1 MIFAMDIIFVVIC
14 IFVCVWFYGR
24 VPEFNFELLN
34 HIYPSIY
41 AADYRKHW
49 MIDVY
54 HPWFGHFLVV
64 FVRTAFACALFLPF
78 CFQII
83 TTTKNHLF
91 ILVTLAHLLFFY
103 LYLQTSC
110 PKT

>member
-1 MIFAMDIIFVVIC
+1 
-14 IFVCVWFYGR
+14 VWFYGR

-54 HPWFGHFLVV
+54 YNMKHKKIIHGLAIYWSFLYAQLLRVPDFYRFV
-64 FVRTAFACALFLPF
+64 FKSLQQQKNIYLF
-78 CFQII
+78 
-83 TTTKNHLF
+83 
-91 ILVTLAHLLFFY
+91 
-103 LYLQTSC
+103 
-110 PKT
+110 